1 MSGRRRIGLVE
12 AAVRRDLRRL
22 DAQAQEGSLA
32 AAAVELA
39 RLLDLPIDSVDGG
52 KVAVETVDRR
62 LGAAA
67 QATRELRATM
77 GELLAGAPAA
87 EKDKIDDLR
96 ARRAARA
103 AG

>member
-1 MSGRRRIGLVE
+1 MSGRRRIGPVE

-22 DAQAQEGSLA
+22 DAQAQASTLA

-39 RLLDLPIDSVDGG
+39 RLLDLPIDSIDGG

-67 QATRELRATM
+67 QATRELRAAM
-77 GELLAGAPAA
+77 GELLANAPSQS
-87 EKDKIDDLR
+87 KDAIDDLR
-96 ARRAARA
+96 DRRAARA
-103 AG
+103 TG